1 MSAEEPHRITR
12 LGRSPGEDRAH
23 RQRAYL
29 ISMSLRAA
37 CFLAAIFLPAPM
49 AVRIAFCAGAILL
62 PYFAVVVANAARVR
76 DQGPTADLGTF
87 RAGHSQI
94 ES

>member
-1 MSAEEPHRITR
+1 MSESQPHRITS

-29 ISMSLRAA
+29 ISMSLRAL

-49 AVRIAFCAGAILL
+49 PVRIAFCAGAIIL

-76 DQGPTADLGTF
+76 DQGPTAELGTF
-87 RAGHSQI
+87 RAHRSSI